1 MQTGI
6 IRIRILALLAILSI
20 PLLFCSCAK
29 TVALPD
35 TVDED
40 INAALQEERAEASS
54 RISAREMTRKEESNW
69 IAMIMSIHR
78 RLDIQ
83 EEKGTLSSEELFSV
97 KRRLNRYA
105 QQSYDY
111 YAKLPSHLEIDLT
124 RLTVRIDRALIELNQ
139 IHEKQYA
146 GIIEIPIERESS
158 LYGFTLRWPVFEP
171 RINCDYG
178 PRIHPITGKPSFHD
192 AIDLAGSTGELV
204 LAAEHGRVVYTG
216 RKNHAGNL
224 VIVDHGNGFRTYY
237 AHLNDFLTVRGML
250 VTKGQPL
257 GTIGSTGR
265 STGPHLHFKI
275 SLNGNSVNPLELL
288 NSP

>member
-1 MQTGI
+1 MLT
-6 IRIRILALLAILSI
+6 ALFFSA
-20 PLLFCSCAK
+20 CAK
-29 TVALPD
+29 NVPLPD

-40 INAALQEERAEASS
+40 ITAALQEERAGASLRKS
-54 RISAREMTRKEESNW
+54 DREMTRKEESNW

-78 RLDIQ
+78 RLDMQ
-83 EEKGTLSSEELFSV
+83 EQKRTLSAEELFEI
-97 KRRLNRYA
+97 KRRLNRFA

-111 YAKLPSHLEIDLT
+111 YTSLPSHLEIDLN

-139 IHEKQYA
+139 THEKQYA
-146 GIIEIPIERESS
+146 GIIEVPIEREYS
-158 LYGFTLRWPVFEP
+158 LSDFSFRWPVFEP
-171 RINCDYG
+171 RITCGYG

-192 AIDLAGSTGELV
+192 AIDITGSTGELV
-204 LAAEHGRVVYTG
+204 LAAERGRVVYTG
-216 RKNHAGNL
+216 RKTNAGNL
-224 VIVDHGNGFRTYY
+224 VILDHGNGYRTYY

-250 VTKGQPL
+250 ITKGQPL

-288 NSP
+288 AQP